1 MRCSPSVAP
10 STYPCGAAVWAWV
23 IADPPIRPI
32 LTECYHSAPQASIA
46 SHIPGALDVVGQA
59 AHVVSVTRA
68 KRTSQL
74 RTQTSEFVKVFGCRP
89 HDGGSAHTR
98 GRRTQTSN
106 GGKPRWGNV

>member
-74 RTQTSEFVKVFGCRP
+74 RTQTSEFVVESRCGAVALGRTYLRA
-89 HDGGSAHTR
+89 SASSPSH
-98 GRRTQTSN
+98 RRT
-106 GGKPRWGNV
+106 PC